1 MKVYHLEDF
10 IKETEKDL
18 PFIHRRLAIIRRS
31 NFKNNLFDAVRM
43 EKGKFLY
50 DELERILEP
59 RLSREELNVYKSL
72 EEEILEI
79 SPQENNRVSFRSFDR
94 DSSNIMALS
103 RYPDEEE
110 VHTIGQ
116 NVQVFSNFPN
126 GAFIE
131 RLKGDQVFFQ
141 DLKSFEI
148 VRHKIFFDEYKER
161 NIFTIDEFKRSLNEG
176 LDLDSLEIYI
186 IYEELPF
193 TEDGYY
199 QCDVRLILF
208 EEE

>member
-1 MKVYHLEDF
+1 
-10 IKETEKDL
+10 
-18 PFIHRRLAIIRRS
+18 
-31 NFKNNLFDAVRM
+31 M
-43 EKGKFLY
+43 EKGKLLY

-59 RLSREELNVYKSL
+59 RLSREELNLYKSL

-94 DSSNIMALS
+94 DSSNIMAFS

-131 RLKGDQVFFQ
+131 RLKDDQVFFQ

-148 VRHKIFFDEYKER
+148 VRHKIFFDDDKKR
-161 NIFTIDEFKRSLNEG
+161 NIFTIDEFKRSLSEG

-186 IYEELPF
+186 VYEELPF